1 MTLEV
6 TDDAAA
12 IIALVEP
19 LLAADPVRNTVFSRV
34 AAGLRNDDADG
45 WCAHPAG
52 DPSVLAVRSQLYTPV
67 VVTAGWNDLS
77 PLADA
82 VAALPVASV
91 GGPVPVVEALVT
103 ALGRHGLVATSRM
116 AERLFRLDDLT
127 EPAGVGGTARI
138 ATLKDRGLLA
148 SWYEPFELEV
158 FGAVRPGADAEAFVE
173 RVMQRSRFWLWTDAD
188 GTACAMAARHPG
200 AFGVA
205 RIGPVYTPRELR
217 GRGYGSAVT
226 AAATRD
232 VLNEAAVPVL
242 YTDVANPTSNKI
254 YQRLGYYPV
263 EDRAHVAFS

>member
-19 LLAADPVRNTVFSRV
+19 LLAADPVRNTVFSSV

-67 VVTAGWNDLS
+67 VVTAGWDDLAA
-77 PLADA
+77 LADA

-116 AERLFRLDDLT
+116 AERLFRLDELT

-138 ATLKDRGLLA
+138 ATLEDRGLLA

-188 GTACAMAARHPG
+188 GTACAMAARHPV